1 MNIFVKNIIEKIKII
16 ESSPVYINKYMG
28 DGLYYIYTKEVDD
41 FLLIAEVKI
50 LIMDLVKRYNINKV
64 IKLFKEQGYEIKFKP
79 LSNLDNSGYIN
90 TEKGIITFY
99 IENNKP
105 KIFGL
110 I

>member
-1 MNIFVKNIIEKIKII
+1 MNIFVKNTIEKIKII
-16 ESSPVYINKYMG
+16 ESSPVYINKYIG
-28 DGLYYIYTKEVDD
+28 DGLYFIYTKEVDD

-50 LIMDLVKRYNINKV
+50 SLMELLKMYNINKV
-64 IKLFKEQGYEIKFKP
+64 IKMFAKEGYEIKFKP
-79 LSNLDNSGYIN
+79 LFNLDNSGYIN